1 MSIPN
6 QSIYN
11 WTKYRQKARQ
21 LKIAK
26 PQITPTGIRL
36 VLGEPHI
43 DGRPLEITS
52 DGQGGIKQRNRG
64 LHRILEMQR
73 QIRLRKQTP
82 RQDAAQKREIKAF
95 KEELRSMGYQVDHI
109 NEVAVVGAQL
119 ERLEK
124 IGGMAAVER
133 ALEILHG
140 AGYETGN
147 MKGNLQGLS
156 PADNLAKRDEWKDL
170 QAHLGRLEQLN
181 RSPSAGRTDLIV
193 TADPELEETLKGT
206 PQEQISL
213 PQTTAAAPRQNLT
226 PQSSAPQSKVTPPQ
240 AAPEPKVNMAPQ
252 VMSAEKNGENGGT
265 NGTNGYT
272 NGSNGDNNGTNGY
285 SNGTNGDINGTN
297 GNGNGGY
304 AEGIAQSAQLF
315 GQITTT
321 AIGAIGLT
329 LLKQIDPTRSLN

>member
-1 MSIPN
+1 MPISN
-6 QSIYN
+6 QSKYN
-11 WTKYRQKARQ
+11 WTKYREKARQ
-21 LKIAK
+21 LKTAK

-52 DGQGGIKQRNRG
+52 DGQGGVKQRNRG

-82 RQDAAQKREIKAF
+82 RQDAAQKRKIKAF

-133 ALEILHG
+133 ALDILHS
-140 AGYETGN
+140 AGYATGN
-147 MKGNLQGLS
+147 MKENLQGLS
-156 PADNLAKRDEWKDL
+156 PADNVAKRDEWKAL
-170 QAHLGRLEQLN
+170 QAYLGRLEQLN
-181 RSPSAGRTDLIV
+181 RSPSADRTDLIV
-193 TADPELEETLKGT
+193 TEDPELEDALK
-206 PQEQISL
+206 
-213 PQTTAAAPRQNLT
+213 
-226 PQSSAPQSKVTPPQ
+226 TPPQ
-240 AAPEPKVNMAPQ
+240 EPADLPTQIPPMTAPQGVDAQLGGFDTSAKLPEKQPEPKPDPSLAPQ
-252 VMSAEKNGENGGT
+252 VMSAEKNGNG
-265 NGTNGYT
+265 NGNGAYQ
-272 NGSNGDNNGTNGY
+272 
-285 SNGTNGDINGTN
+285 TN
-297 GNGNGGY
+297 GNGNGGTYLNGNGNGNGNGNY

-329 LLKQIDPTRSLN
+329 LLGQNDPTRALK